1 MKSVLRHGCLG
12 QRNVA
17 RRTRP
22 ISQRYRRAMD
32 QLGEHYQI
40 MKLNLGVTR
49 DYLYDAT
56 VHHLAPAVNSNASE
70 GPLQH
75 KL

>member
-1 MKSVLRHGCLG
+1 
-12 QRNVA
+12 
-17 RRTRP
+17 
-22 ISQRYRRAMD
+22 MD